1 MIATAAAGVMGAAP
15 TDTYP
20 GLRRTR
26 PVHHTVG
33 VCWCDLGHFEC
44 LLLRRPRPRR
54 TTSPAFVLRRR
65 RERPTCGRSSRTTRQ
80 GLILRSGRN
89 IHSHG
94 ETRRPAVRTI

>member
-44 LLLRRPRPRR
+44 LLLRRPVRGARPARR
-54 TTSPAFVLRRR
+54 LSCAGGGSAQRAVDP
-65 RERPTCGRSSRTTRQ
+65 RERHGR
-80 GLILRSGRN
+80 G
-89 IHSHG
+89 
-94 ETRRPAVRTI
+94 